1 MSKES
6 KPQRINQFKTG
17 SLKNPGVDI
26 RASRKR
32 SKNKL
37 RQINCANSN
46 ISSPQRLEIDALVED
61 LISIDQDTDASGF
74 VNVPNNKQSLHPA
87 TFFKDLYLTE
97 ALANGLDEKEVID
110 SLDIPEKQF
119 YGFMQKEVP
128 VTEVLANKLRTVTG
142 MPDAFWLRAQAKFD
156 ILYIASGDSKA
167 MEVFET
173 TIYLNVG
180 DASLSMDDIDD
191 RLYEAGFDDA
201 FINHNGK
208 GAISVSIE
216 REATNKEELL
226 EQVKI
231 HLLNIFP
238 NLKYKDSVE

>member
-6 KPQRINQFKTG
+6 KPQHINPFKTG
-17 SLKNPGVDI
+17 SLKNPGVDVFT
-26 RASRKR
+26 SRKR

-37 RQINCANSN
+37 RQINGPNSN
-46 ISSPQRLEIDALVED
+46 ISSPARLDIDALVEG
-61 LISIDQDTDASGF
+61 LISIDQDTDACGF

-87 TFFKDLYLTE
+87 TFFMLLYLIKVR
-97 ALANGLDEKEVID
+97 ANGLDDKEVIA
-110 SLDIPEKQF
+110 SLGIPELQF
-119 YGFMQKEVP
+119 YDFLKQEVP
-128 VTEVLANKLRTVTG
+128 VTKALASKLRMLTH
-142 MPDAFWLRAQAKFD
+142 MPDEFWLRVQAKFD
-156 ILYIASGDSKA
+156 NADIEHIDCNSMKL
-167 MEVFET
+167 FE
-173 TIYLNVG
+173 ISIHLNVG
-180 DASLSMDDIDD
+180 DLSLSMDDIDN

-201 FINHNGK
+201 FIGHNGK

-226 EQVKI
+226 KQVKI